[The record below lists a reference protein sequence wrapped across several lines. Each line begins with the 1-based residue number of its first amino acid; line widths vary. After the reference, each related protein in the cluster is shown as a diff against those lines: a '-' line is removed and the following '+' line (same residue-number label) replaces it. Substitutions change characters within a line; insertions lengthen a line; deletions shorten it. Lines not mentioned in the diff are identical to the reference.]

1 MTIGSLITKARTN
14 SGLTQAELGARAGT
28 SQAAIARYESDRVSP
43 SVSTLERV
51 LRAAGEELVI
61 SSARGYQMDLSSKKA
76 QLVRRHKVE
85 INDLARAHG
94 ARNVRLFGSVARGE
108 DTSKSDIDFL
118 VNTPDENALSIAIS
132 LQAALETL
140 LGCKV
145 DVSPESILKPNV
157 RKAALR
163 EAVTI

>member
-1 MTIGSLITKARTN
+1 MTIGLLISNARIT
-14 SGLTQAELGARAGT
+14 SGLTQAELAARAGT

-51 LRAAGEELVI
+51 LRAAGVELVI
-61 SSARGYQMDLSSKKA
+61 SGAQANQTDLSSEKA

-85 INDLARAHG
+85 IIELARTHG
-94 ARNVRLFGSVARGE
+94 ARNVRLFGSVARVE
-108 DTSKSDIDFL
+108 DTFESDIDFL
-118 VNTPDENALSIAIS
+118 VKTPDENALSIAIS
-132 LQAALETL
+132 LQAALESL

>member
-1 MTIGSLITKARTN
+1 MTFWRR
-14 SGLTQAELGARAGT
+14 GLGLGH
-28 SQAAIARYESDRVSP
+28 DRDI
-43 SVSTLERV
+43 E
-51 LRAAGEELVI
+51 
-61 SSARGYQMDLSSKKA
+61 KA

-85 INDLARAHG
+85 IIELARTHG

-108 DTSKSDIDFL
+108 DTFESDIDFL
-118 VNTPDENALSIAIS
+118 VKTPDENALSIAIS
-132 LQAALETL
+132 LQAALESL

>member
-1 MTIGSLITKARTN
+1 
-14 SGLTQAELGARAGT
+14 
-28 SQAAIARYESDRVSP
+28 V
-43 SVSTLERV
+43 
-51 LRAAGEELVI
+51 ELVI
-61 SSARGYQMDLSSKKA
+61 SGAQANQTDLSSEKA

-85 INDLARAHG
+85 IIELARTHG

-108 DTSKSDIDFL
+108 DTLESDIDFL
-118 VNTPDENALSIAIS
+118 VKTPDENALSIAIS
-132 LQAALETL
+132 LQAALESL

-145 DVSPESILKPNV
+145 DVSPESILKPSV

>member
-1 MTIGSLITKARTN
+1 MTIGLLISNARIT
-14 SGLTQAELGARAGT
+14 SGLTQAELAARAGT

-51 LRAAGEELVI
+51 LRAAGVELVI
-61 SSARGYQMDLSSKKA
+61 SGAQANQTDLSSEKA

-85 INDLARAHG
+85 IIELARTHG

-108 DTSKSDIDFL
+108 DTLESDIDFL
-118 VNTPDENALSIAIS
+118 VKTPDENALSIAIS
-132 LQAALETL
+132 LQAALESL